1 MAKSQQQSNP
11 RVYQIFEDLEG
22 YLAFCQ
28 DYGYKFDEAQLY
40 DMRVFAYRQ
49 YTKLLGNK
57 WPKDQWQEDMR
68 P

>member
-1 MAKSQQQSNP
+1 MAKQQQQSNP
-11 RVYQIFEDLEG
+11 RVQQLFEDLEG

-28 DYGYKFDEAQLY
+28 DYGYKYDEATLY

-49 YTKLLGNK
+49 YSKACTGK
-57 WPKDQWQEDMR
+57 WAKDQWAEDMR